1 MSDSEL
7 IDVVDKDN
15 NIIGE
20 SDVATAHAEG
30 LRHRVAGVFVFDAD
44 GDLYLQTGN
53 KYGKYDLSAGGHV
66 RKGESYEDA
75 AKREMLE
82 EIGLKVSIQLMST
95 FFPADARLSHF
106 WAIYAATAP
115 MDWMFKPTKEVWSLE
130 KMKLKDVI
138 ALISQEPKR
147 FTHGF
152 INALREYIR
161 VKRSLG
167 GNSAH

>member
-1 MSDSEL
+1 MSETEL

-30 LRHRVAGVFVFDAD
+30 LRHRIAGVFVFDAD
-44 GDLYLQTGN
+44 GNLYLQTGN
-53 KYGKYDLSAGGHV
+53 KYGKCDLSVGGHV

-82 EIGLKVSIQLMST
+82 EIGLTVPIQLVST
-95 FFPADARLSHF
+95 FFPTDARLNHF
-106 WAIYAATAP
+106 WTIYTANAP
-115 MDWMFKPTKEVWSLE
+115 MNWKFKPTKEVWSLE
-130 KMKLKDVI
+130 KMKLEDVI
-138 ALISQEPKR
+138 ASIHQEPKR

-152 INALREYIR
+152 VNAMREYIR
-161 VKRSLG
+161 VKRSP
-167 GNSAH
+167 

>member
-1 MSDSEL
+1 MSDSES
-7 IDVVDKDN
+7 IDIVDEDN

-20 SDVATAHAEG
+20 SDVATAHVQG
-30 LRHRVAGVFVFDAD
+30 LRHRIAGVFVFDTD

-66 RKGESYEDA
+66 RQGESYEDA

-82 EIGLKVSIQLMST
+82 EIGLEVSIQLVSI
-95 FFPADARLSHF
+95 FLPADARLNHF
-106 WAIYAATAP
+106 WAIYAATTP
-115 MDWMFKPTKEVWSLE
+115 MDWRFKPTKEVWSLE
-130 KMKLKDVI
+130 KMKLDDVI
-138 ALISQEPKR
+138 TSIKQEPEK

-161 VKRSLG
+161 IQTLSRRQ
-167 GNSAH
+167 

>member
-1 MSDSEL
+1 MSDSES
-7 IDVVDKDN
+7 IDIVDEDN

-20 SDVATAHAEG
+20 SDVATAHVQG
-30 LRHRVAGVFVFDAD
+30 LRHRIAGVFVFDTD

-82 EIGLKVSIQLMST
+82 EIGLEVPIQFVSI
-95 FFPADARLSHF
+95 FFPSDARLNHF
-106 WAIYAATAP
+106 WAIYAATTP
-115 MDWMFKPTKEVWSLE
+115 MDWRFKLTKEVWSLE
-130 KMKLKDVI
+130 KMKLDDVI
-138 ALISQEPKR
+138 TSVKQEPEQ

-152 INALREYIR
+152 INAVREYIR
-161 VKRSLG
+161 IQTLSRRQ
-167 GNSAH
+167 